1 LKHFRL
7 AGLPRRRL
15 ANNILLVPPPHL
27 LHKGTQAML
36 STDQI
41 NDLHRLYWSER
52 WAIRKIERHLKIS
65 WKTIRKY
72 LHAPAQAPALRSR
85 SSKLDPFKG
94 QIAEWLEKD
103 PRVTAAVI
111 EQRLRPLGYKG
122 GHSIVQEHV
131 RKVRPQT
138 ATRRAFVRMEPPAG
152 ERFEVDWGH
161 FGALSYSGD
170 ARKLYAFALVEAHS
184 RMLYVE
190 FTHSQSFET
199 FARCHL
205 HAFTAMGGVA
215 REIAYDNLA
224 TAVAEHDGRLVRFL
238 PRFLGFAREY
248 GFVPHAC
255 NPASGWEKGKVERA
269 IGYLRQNFWPLREF
283 TDLHDVN
290 RQARQWMAEVA
301 NQRLHR
307 ETRERPLDRFK
318 PQALRPLPIIPYDYR
333 ESTEALV
340 HKDLRLPF
348 DGNRYCVPH
357 RYVGRR
363 LTVKADST
371 SVTIYERTEEVVSY
385 ARSWRRGQTF
395 GAERFEKILAEER
408 PAARRSQA
416 QQRLLDSLDG
426 LCSRS
431 LVEAYLRDMADTDRS
446 LGRQIAELLEL
457 MRQYSPEDVATA
469 IEKAAAARAFG
480 ADYVANI
487 LRQQR
492 SPRRP
497 QPPLRLRDPLLNE
510 LAPDPVS
517 LLEYDAFILESGK
530 ERDDSSRT
538 ETRPTESESDEP
550 TDRSND
556 H

>member
-1 LKHFRL
+1 
-7 AGLPRRRL
+7 
-15 ANNILLVPPPHL
+15 
-27 LHKGTQAML
+27 ML

-85 SSKLDPFKG
+85 TSKLDPFQG

-111 EQRLRPLGYKG
+111 EQRLRPLGYNG
-122 GHSIVQEHV
+122 GHSILQEYV
-131 RKVRPQT
+131 RKVRPQQS
-138 ATRRAFVRMEPPAG
+138 TRRAFVRMEPPAG

-170 ARKLYAFALVEAHS
+170 VRKLYAFALVEAHS

-199 FARCHL
+199 FARCHM

-283 TDLHDVN
+283 IDLQDVN
-290 RQARQWMAEVA
+290 RQARQWLAEVA
-301 NQRLHR
+301 NPRLHR

-318 PQALRPLPIIPYDYR
+318 PEALRPLPIIPYDYR

-363 LTVKADST
+363 LTVKADSG

-457 MRQYSPEDVATA
+457 MRQYGPEDVATA

-510 LAPDPVS
+510 LTTDPIS

-538 ETRPTESESDEP
+538 ETGPTEPESDEP

-556 H
+556 D

>member
-1 LKHFRL
+1 LKHFHP
-7 AGLPRRRL
+7 AGLARRHL
-15 ANNILLVPPPHL
+15 ANNILLVPPPRL
-27 LHKGTQAML
+27 LHKGTEAML

-72 LHAPAQAPALRSR
+72 LHAPAQAPALKSR
-85 SSKLDPFKG
+85 TSKLDPFQG

-111 EQRLRPLGYKG
+111 EQRLRPLGYNG
-122 GHSIVQEHV
+122 GHSILQEHV
-131 RKVRPQT
+131 RKVRPQHP
-138 ATRRAFVRMEPPAG
+138 TRRAFVRMEPPAG

-190 FTHSQSFET
+190 FTHCQSFET
-199 FARCHL
+199 FARCHM

-283 TDLHDVN
+283 IDLHDVN
-290 RQARQWMAEVA
+290 RQVRQWLAEVA
-301 NQRLHR
+301 
-307 ETRERPLDRFK
+307 
-318 PQALRPLPIIPYDYR
+318 
-333 ESTEALV
+333 TEALV

-363 LTVKADST
+363 LTVKADSS

-395 GAERFEKILAEER
+395 GAERFEKVLAEER

-457 MRQYSPEDVATA
+457 MRQYGPEDVATA
-469 IEKAAAARAFG
+469 IEKAATARAFG

-510 LAPDPVS
+510 LTTDPVS
-517 LLEYDAFILESGK
+517 LLEYDAFILDSGK
-530 ERDDSSRT
+530 ERNDSSRT
-538 ETRPTESESDEP
+538 ETAATEPESDEP

-556 H
+556 D